1 MNKAPGGGELALL
14 GVCFTHSRAG
24 TVPCGTT
31 HTHYSQAT
39 QPLSVTVTRPLPA
52 LAWLAAPLCST
63 LHVAASKPPRF
74 GNTNRLAPERMEGL
88 ERPAVGANSVDY
100 SRNGQP
106 STAPLTLQQRWRRF
120 EVAFEEWKGQMLYR

>member
-14 GVCFTHSRAG
+14 GVCFPHSRAG

-31 HTHYSQAT
+31 HTLFTSRAT
-39 QPLSVTVTRPLPA
+39 PTTVTRPLPA
-52 LAWLAAPLCST
+52 LTCLAAPLCSS
-63 LHVAASKPPRF
+63 LHIVASKPPRF

-88 ERPAVGANSVDY
+88 ERPAVGADSVDY
-100 SRNGQP
+100 SRSGQP